1 MDWAFFFIIVGMV
14 VLHIGVYIVAV
25 VWMDK

>member
-1 MDWAFFFIIVGMV
+1 MDLTLFFIIVGMV

-25 VWMDK
+25 MWMDK

>member
-1 MDWAFFFIIVGMV
+1 MYWALFFIIVGMV

-25 VWMDK
+25 MWMDK